1 MAEFSGY
8 WTTNGAGSGDQVAS
22 YTQVHDSTASRILAA
37 CSGFEGVAPGYL
49 NELACTDK
57 ADNTCAVNTGGAV
70 VDGKWYI
77 NDASADVNIPSA
89 SGAGNTRIDRIVLR
103 ASWAGFDIAITRIAG
118 TDAVSPTAP
127 DITQT
132 SGTTYDIQLCQV
144 LVDTAGAL
152 TVTDERTWATPQVDG
167 TTLTTSV
174 GNLKIVDAESWQEP
188 ILLFGWDHD
197 TRPARY
203 RIDQL
208 GIVHLR
214 GAVKSGTSGTTV
226 FQLPAGYRPGWPINF
241 IASSPTNQYTNFV
254 TIYTTGYEYITYS
267 EDSITSL
274 EGINYYPD

>member
-152 TVTDERTWATPQVDG
+152 TVTDERTWASYSVIYRQGGNATDWSVAG
-167 TTLTTSV
+167 TSNYVHT
-174 GNLKIVDAESWQEP
+174 K
-188 ILLFGWDHD
+188 LLFQCGAFKC
-197 TRPARY
+197 TVAGPNTIEFPQPFSAKP
-203 RIDQL
+203 IVFVGVSG
-208 GIVHLR
+208 GITGHAMPCAELVTNSNFQAWVANGSGNYVKTDVFWL
-214 GAVKSGTSGTTV
+214 AVG
-226 FQLPAGYRPGWPINF
+226 P
-241 IASSPTNQYTNFV
+241 
-254 TIYTTGYEYITYS
+254 E
-267 EDSITSL
+267 
-274 EGINYYPD
+274 

>member
-152 TVTDERTWATPQVDG
+152 TVTDERTWATPQ
-167 TTLTTSV
+167 
-174 GNLKIVDAESWQEP
+174 AESWQVP
-188 ILLFGWDHD
+188 TLLLSWEHD

-226 FQLPAGYRPGWPINF
+226 FQLPAGYRPSWPINF

-254 TIYTTGYEYITYS
+254 TIHGNGYVYITYS